1 MLPELLRNN
10 YLEDLVLSLV
20 KNIQGIED
28 IWNRLKKAY
37 GDTKIMLW
45 NRLTELQ
52 NNLEKIWKIK
62 SPEKIAESLEKIIS
76 TIKDFCSSPAGTK
89 IESKL
94 YNSDALG
101 KISKL
106 MEDGS
111 LTKWLSS
118 IYDEHI
124 EGEVLREQIIV
135 FLEKEFSI
143 QQKEITVNENNK
155 SKDQKQRDWPCLVQ
169 MVWSVVYAVKN
180 VMYQLQVQKG
190 PNWFNT
196 ILVNSL

>member
-101 KISKL
+101 KIPKL
-106 MEDGS
+106 MGNGS
-111 LTKWLSS
+111 ITK
-118 IYDEHI
+118 
-124 EGEVLREQIIV
+124 
-135 FLEKEFSI
+135 
-143 QQKEITVNENNK
+143 
-155 SKDQKQRDWPCLVQ
+155 
-169 MVWSVVYAVKN
+169 
-180 VMYQLQVQKG
+180 
-190 PNWFNT
+190 
-196 ILVNSL
+196 

>member
-10 YLEDLVLSLV
+10 YIEDFVLWLV
-20 KNIQGIED
+20 KNIQGIEE

-62 SPEKIAESLEKIIS
+62 SQEKIAESLEKIIS

-94 YNSDALG
+94 YSSDALG

-106 MEDGS
+106 IGDGS
-111 LTKWLSS
+111 MTK
-118 IYDEHI
+118 
-124 EGEVLREQIIV
+124 
-135 FLEKEFSI
+135 
-143 QQKEITVNENNK
+143 
-155 SKDQKQRDWPCLVQ
+155 
-169 MVWSVVYAVKN
+169 
-180 VMYQLQVQKG
+180 
-190 PNWFNT
+190 
-196 ILVNSL
+196 